1 MEKLQGNGQQLTA
14 QEPTTLVAATEN
26 EDAETKVM
34 LQVMLQ
40 VMLHRESPEEKNTY
54 TLSLWLTSNNIIQI
68 ASSQNTFN

>member
-1 MEKLQGNGQQLTA
+1 MEKLQGNGPQLTA

-34 LQVMLQ
+34 LQVML
-40 VMLHRESPEEKNTY
+40 HRKSPEEKNTY

>member
-1 MEKLQGNGQQLTA
+1 MEKLQGNGPQLTA

-26 EDAETKVM
+26 EDAETK
-34 LQVMLQ
+34 VMLQ

>member
-1 MEKLQGNGQQLTA
+1 MEKLQGNGPQITA

-26 EDAETKVM
+26 EDAETKI
-34 LQVMLQ
+34 MLQ
-40 VMLHRESPEEKNTY
+40 VMLHRKSPEEKNTY